1 MAFLIVAAAAVALI
15 FVSSIVFAVISFI
28 AKHRSVAVLK
38 LMPGPKPN
46 VLFGNALQLP
56 GEADGEF
63 YQVTYKGRLMFILF
77 GWCMHSVIELGIEL
91 QKNPCFEHQSSDQ
104 E

>member
-63 YQVTYKGRLMFILF
+63 YQVTYKGGLINVYIVRLMYA
-77 GWCMHSVIELGIEL
+77 
-91 QKNPCFEHQSSDQ
+91 
-104 E
+104 